1 MKCMEIW
8 GSSGA
13 IDSGIST
20 PGLDIWV
27 LGKPYEGAVNGSD
40 LHYVSLCG
48 GGVTTRFIVADVAGH
63 GGTAAALALSLR
75 ALLRR
80 HINRKTQTQLVKGLN
95 RECAA
100 LSPGN
105 CFATA
110 VVGTYLATREQL
122 TVCNAGHP
130 QPLWYC
136 AARGEWSV
144 LRPQTGD
151 DAEAEPNFPLGL
163 DEGVPYDQFAVHL
176 GKDDV
181 VLVYTDALV
190 EAVNEAGQPLREA
203 GLLEMVRFLDAGNP
217 ADLGREVLGRVD
229 RYGGGRR
236 ADDDV
241 TIMTLHH
248 TASRAPRL
256 SFRQKLDVYAKAFGL
271 KRV

>member
-1 MKCMEIW
+1 
-8 GSSGA
+8 
-13 IDSGIST
+13 
-20 PGLDIWV
+20 
-27 LGKPYEGAVNGSD
+27 
-40 LHYVSLCG
+40 
-48 GGVTTRFIVADVAGH
+48 
-63 GGTAAALALSLR
+63 
-75 ALLRR
+75 
-80 HINRKTQTQLVKGLN
+80 
-95 RECAA
+95 
-100 LSPGN
+100 
-105 CFATA
+105 

-241 TIMTLHH
+241 TIMTLLH